1 MFGNKTNCSQRNVA
15 SELTGK
21 YTDSGN
27 YVDTAV
33 VKLEESFAIWKNLV
47 EARPRCY
54 YPEIDGATVS

>member
-33 VKLEESFAIWKNLV
+33 VKLEESFAIAGRTWLRQGHVVIILK
-47 EARPRCY
+47 
-54 YPEIDGATVS
+54 